1 MTLIYRHLI
10 NILFPII
17 IILIFLR
24 VWFKKED
31 KNRFKEKLFVSSFN
45 ITRNKDKK
53 LIWFHTASIGEIK
66 SIIPLIKKLNTNN
79 KFEFLITSVTKSSS
93 KLIVEQ
99 LSNEKNVIHR
109 FFPVDK
115 QNVVIKFLEGWS
127 PDLILFVDSEI
138 WPNFLFEIKKKNIPL
153 ILLNGRITKKTFL
166 RWRLIPKVAKK
177 IFQTFDLCLT
187 SSNKSKNYLEQLS
200 AKNVKHIGNLKLSA
214 EIELKNQL
222 IQNKNMLKNIRFW
235 CAVSTHPG
243 EDLFCIKTHLNIRKI
258 YNNIVTI
265 LIPRHISRSHGIKS
279 ACSKFNLKSQI
290 LSNDELIDPNSE
302 IIIINSYGVISNYL
316 ESCKSVFIGKSMLKK
331 LKNVS
336 GQDPIEAAKLSCKIY
351 HGPFVSN
358 FEEIY
363 DLLNKLK
370 ISKTIHNEIELSDY
384 LIKDLNNFKKTYDNK
399 ISVVDS
405 LGKKILEDT
414 YNELTLYLKNENS
427 KT

>member
-166 RWRLIPKVAKK
+166 
-177 IFQTFDLCLT
+177 
-187 SSNKSKNYLEQLS
+187 
-200 AKNVKHIGNLKLSA
+200 
-214 EIELKNQL
+214 
-222 IQNKNMLKNIRFW
+222 
-235 CAVSTHPG
+235 
-243 EDLFCIKTHLNIRKI
+243 
-258 YNNIVTI
+258 
-265 LIPRHISRSHGIKS
+265 
-279 ACSKFNLKSQI
+279 
-290 LSNDELIDPNSE
+290 
-302 IIIINSYGVISNYL
+302 SY
-316 ESCKSVFIGKSMLKK
+316 
-331 LKNVS
+331 
-336 GQDPIEAAKLSCKIY
+336 
-351 HGPFVSN
+351 
-358 FEEIY
+358 
-363 DLLNKLK
+363 
-370 ISKTIHNEIELSDY
+370 T
-384 LIKDLNNFKKTYDNK
+384 
-399 ISVVDS
+399 
-405 LGKKILEDT
+405 
-414 YNELTLYLKNENS
+414 
-427 KT
+427 